1 MMRLQALLLSVLLA
15 GAASPALAQER
26 HVGLKAG
33 ANFSA
38 LEFEGEAATEYTD
51 RKFGFI
57 GGGFAVFP
65 VSGPL
70 AVQIEAL
77 FSQKGA
83 EQSLDE
89 VEVVLTL
96 ELDYLDFPVLARF
109 NAPASGT
116 MRLHVFAG
124 PSFGYRM
131 GARSKVSSNQFDFAE
146 GEIVN
151 IEEDVRRF
159 DIGLVAGAGADIGRR
174 LVVDARYAWGLTNA
188 AKDNAEGVA
197 LKHRVLSIMAGVRF

>member
-1 MMRLQALLLSVLLA
+1 MRLQALLLSVLLA

-38 LEFEGEAATEYTD
+38 LEFEGEATAEYTD
-51 RKFGFI
+51 RKFDFI
-57 GGGFAVFP
+57 GGGFVVLP
-65 VSGPL
+65 LSGPL
-70 AVQIEAL
+70 AVQLEGL

-83 EQSLDE
+83 ELSVDE
-89 VEVVLTL
+89 ADLVFTL

-131 GARSKVSSNQFDFAE
+131 GARRKVSSNQFDFAE

-151 IEEDVRRF
+151 IEEDIRRF

-174 LVVDARYAWGLTNA
+174 LVVDARYAWGLTDA
-188 AKDNAEGVA
+188 TKDNIEGVA
-197 LKHRVLSIMAGVRF
+197 FKHRVLSIMAGVRF

>member
-1 MMRLQALLLSVLLA
+1 MRLQALVISVILT
-15 GAASPALAQER
+15 GAVTPSVAQER

-33 ANFSA
+33 ANFAS
-38 LEFEGEAATEYTD
+38 LEFEGDTTTEYNE

-57 GGGFAVFP
+57 GGGFAVLP
-65 VSGPL
+65 LSGPL

-83 EQSLDE
+83 ELSVDE
-89 VEVVLTL
+89 ADLVFTL

-109 NAPASGT
+109 NAPASGST
-116 MRLHVFAG
+116 RLHVFAG

-131 GARSKVSSNQFDFAE
+131 GARSKASSNQFDFAE

-174 LVVDARYAWGLTNA
+174 LVVDARYSWGLKNA
-188 AKDNAEGVA
+188 FKDDADGVDF
-197 LKHRVLSIMAGVRF
+197 KNRVLSIMAGVRF

>member
-1 MMRLQALLLSVLLA
+1 MRLQALLLSVLLA

-38 LEFEGEAATEYTD
+38 LEFEGEATTEYTD

-65 VSGPL
+65 LSGPL

-83 EQSLDE
+83 ELSVDE
-89 VEVVLTL
+89 ANLVFTL

-109 NAPASGT
+109 NAPASGAT
-116 MRLHVFAG
+116 RLHVFAG

-151 IEEDVRRF
+151 IEEDIRRF
-159 DIGLVAGAGADIGRR
+159 DIGLVAGAGADIGQR
-174 LVVDARYAWGLTNA
+174 LVVDARYSWGLTTA
-188 AKDNAEGVA
+188 TKDNIEGVTF
-197 LKHRVLSIMAGVRF
+197 KNRVLSIMAGVRF